1 MQQRYQLRE
10 AVEYTGMPRGTLK
23 SRRDALRDDPKSPD
37 RKFLH
42 PSDKKYREL
51 TSANKDIQWELD
63 AEILDRWMTEWRK
76 KKSKKQTKRNPQPQ
90 QIEESPTRNSE
101 SGGLVELLREELQT
115 RKKELDDEREHS
127 RASLE
132 KEREF
137 SRSLEREHRQE
148 LQSLNQ
154 HVTQLS
160 IENRELQMLTK
171 GVVYGSRATNGGE
184 ATVEPEPTRTRT
196 TVINVDSDR
205 RKSVLVAVLG
215 TLGLALGLFAA
226 VQFVSV

>member
-1 MQQRYQLRE
+1 M
-10 AVEYTGMPRGTLK
+10 TIP
-23 SRRDALRDDPKSPD
+23 SSPD

-42 PSDKKYREL
+42 PSDKQYREL
-51 TSANKDIQWELD
+51 TNAGKDIQWELD
-63 AEILDRWMTEWRK
+63 AEILDRWVTEWREKRSK
-76 KKSKKQTKRNPQPQ
+76 KKAKRVTEPVQA
-90 QIEESPTRNSE
+90 EESPKQTNE
-101 SGGLVELLREELQT
+101 NGGLVELLREELQT

-160 IENRELQMLTK
+160 IENRELKMLTE
-171 GVVYGSRATNGGE
+171 GVVYGARAASGGDE
-184 ATVEPEPTRTRT
+184 GTEREPTRTRA
-196 TVINVDSDR
+196 TVVDVSPNSR
-205 RKSVLVAVLG
+205 RQVMTIVVGTLSSCLVLVAIAQLI
-215 TLGLALGLFAA
+215 F
-226 VQFVSV
+226 